1 MHHSHS
7 ARNRANFLGASIL
20 VFGSGRYS
28 GSSCWHRRQ
37 IALMVLDIRIRIP
50 ALRRMLVVGVDILGF
65 VILVDFRYI
74 LVVFWDLVGQLPR

>member
-1 MHHSHS
+1 
-7 ARNRANFLGASIL
+7 
-20 VFGSGRYS
+20 
-28 GSSCWHRRQ
+28 
-37 IALMVLDIRIRIP
+37 MVLDIRIRIP